1 MIRFVTSRRGAIVV
15 VLAWI
20 AAAAAGSFGHARLP
34 EVTAG
39 NPASF
44 LPRHSQSTQAVQQ
57 MGSGFAGGVDVPAM
71 VVFGRADDGVLTAA
85 DRAAI
90 GRFGDAADALG
101 LRGATPA
108 LDPLMSSGQEDL
120 LGTAGL
126 VSRDRRAALIPIGLN
141 ADVGGAITGGV
152 HRLRTLLAQQDM
164 PPGLEAHVTGPA
176 GLAVDLEQSADSAG
190 RTLLFVTTGLVLLLL
205 LLVYRAPLLALV
217 PLVSVAC
224 AYLTTAGITYLLIRS
239 GAITVNAEGTML
251 LLVLIFGAG
260 TDYAL
265 LLVHRYRDELATGAA
280 PDRALAAALRVSA
293 PAIGAAAG
301 TVMAAMLVLLAADL
315 ESTHWLGPVLALGI
329 GVMLLAAFTL
339 LPALLTLLGPRAFW
353 PARDLSAPRSP
364 GAWPRV
370 AGLVARRPRR
380 IVAVVVALLVVCA
393 AGNLVHHGTI
403 GFGEGAASDTDS
415 AQGTRVLS
423 AHFPAGISSPLAVLV
438 NLDRVEAAL
447 PVVRKVPAVDAA
459 LPAGVDSR
467 NALALLAVILETD
480 PYGSKA
486 IDVVRE
492 LRRALHVVDPDA
504 AVGGTT
510 AENLDVESTNS
521 RDTLVILPAVLV
533 LVLLVLIV
541 LLRALVAP
549 VYLVLSVLASYAAT
563 MGIATVVFTLVFGS
577 EGLAFNLPLMAFIF
591 LVALGIDYTIFLM
604 HRVRVESEA
613 MGTRE
618 GALQALVATGGVV
631 TGAGVILAGTFA
643 TLTLIP
649 LVPLQ
654 QIGATV
660 AFGILLDTFVVRA
673 LLVPAL
679 TVIAGDRA
687 WWPQRLRAPRPD
699 RQAAAR

>member
-1 MIRFVTSRRGAIVV
+1 VIGFVTSRRGAIVV

-20 AAAAAGSFGHARLP
+20 AAAIAGYFGHARLP

-71 VVFGRADDGVLTAA
+71 VVFSRSDDGLLTPA

-90 GRFGDAADALG
+90 GRYGDAVDALG

-108 LDPLMSSGQEDL
+108 LDPLLSSGQEDV
-120 LGTAGL
+120 LGTVGL

-152 HRLRTLLAQQDM
+152 HRLRALLAQSDL
-164 PPGLEAHVTGPA
+164 PAGLEAHVTGPA

-205 LLVYRAPLLALV
+205 LVVYRAPLVALV

-224 AYLTTAGITYLLIRS
+224 AYLATAGVTYLLIRS

-265 LLVHRYRDELATGAA
+265 LLVHRYRDELGAGA
-280 PDRALAAALRVSA
+280 PPDRALSAAMRETA
-293 PAIGAAAG
+293 PAVGAAAG
-301 TVMAAMLVLLAADL
+301 TVMAAMLVLLLANL

-329 GVMLLAAFTL
+329 AVMLVAAFTL

-353 PARDLSAPRSP
+353 PARDLSAPRPP
-364 GAWPRV
+364 GVWPGVAARV
-370 AGLVARRPRR
+370 SRHPRR
-380 IVAVVVALLVVCA
+380 IAAVIVAALLVCA
-393 AGNLVHHGTI
+393 AGNLAHHGTI
-403 GFGEGAASDTDS
+403 GFGQGAASDTDS
-415 AQGTRVLS
+415 AEGTQVLD
-423 AHFPAGISSPLAVLV
+423 AHFPPGISSPLAVLV
-438 NLDRVEAAL
+438 DLDRVAAAL
-447 PVVRKVPAVDAA
+447 PVVRHVPAVDAA
-459 LPAGVDSR
+459 LPAGVDER
-467 NALALLAVILETD
+467 NALALLAVILETN
-480 PYGSKA
+480 PYGSEA
-486 IDVVRE
+486 IDVVRD
-492 LRRALHVVDPDA
+492 LRKALRVVAPGA

-510 AENLDVESTNS
+510 AENLDVESTNA
-521 RDTLVILPAVLV
+521 RDTRVIIPAVLV
-533 LVLLVLIV
+533 LVLLVLIG

-549 VYLVLSVLASYAAT
+549 IYLVFSVIASFAAT
-563 MGIATVVFTLVFGS
+563 MGLATLFFSVVLDS
-577 EGLAFNLPLMAFIF
+577 EGLTFNLPLMAFIF
-591 LVALGIDYTIFLM
+591 LVALGVDYTIFLM
-604 HRVRVESEA
+604 HRVRVESAEA
-613 MGTRE
+613 GTRD
-618 GALQALVATGGVV
+618 GVLRALVATGGVV

-649 LVPLQ
+649 LAPLA

-679 TVIAGDRA
+679 TVIVGERA
-687 WWPQRLRAPRPD
+687 WWPRRSLE
-699 RQAAAR
+699 RQAP

>member
-1 MIRFVTSRRGAIVV
+1 MTRFVTSRRGAIVV

-20 AAAAAGSFGHARLP
+20 AAACAGWFGHARLP

-44 LPRHSQSTQAVQQ
+44 LPRHSQSTQAVQE
-57 MGSGFAGGVDVPAM
+57 MGKGFAGGVDVPAM
-71 VVFGRADDGVLTAA
+71 VVFSRADDRPLGPA

-90 GRFGDAADALG
+90 GRYGDAVDALG

-108 LDPLMSSGQEDL
+108 LDPVLSTGQEDL

-126 VSRDRRAALIPIGLN
+126 ISRDRRAALVPIGLD

-152 HRLRTLLAQQDM
+152 HRLRALLAQSEL
-164 PPGLEAHVTGPA
+164 PAGLEGHVTGPA

-205 LLVYRAPLLALV
+205 LAVYRAPLVSLV

-224 AYLTTAGITYLLIRS
+224 AYLVTAGITYVLIKS
-239 GAITVNAEGTML
+239 DAITVNAEGTML

-265 LLVHRYRDELATGAA
+265 LLVHRYRDELGAGA
-280 PDRALAAALRVSA
+280 PPDRALGAALRGTA

-301 TVMAAMLVLLAADL
+301 TVMAAMLVLLLADL

-329 GVMLLAAFTL
+329 AVMLVAAFTL

-353 PARDLSAPRSP
+353 PARDLSAPRSAGVWP
-364 GAWPRV
+364 GVAARV
-370 AGLVARRPRR
+370 SRHPRR
-380 IVAVVVALLVVCA
+380 IALIIVAVLAVCA
-393 AGNLVHHGTI
+393 TGNLVHHGTI

-415 AQGTRVLS
+415 AQGTQVLN
-423 AHFPAGISSPLAVLV
+423 AHFPPGISSPLAVLV
-438 NLDRVEAAL
+438 NLDRVEASL
-447 PVVRKVPAVDAA
+447 PVVRRVPAVDAA
-459 LPAGVDSR
+459 LPAGVDERSE
-467 NALALLAVILETD
+467 LALLAVILETD
-480 PYGSKA
+480 PYGSEA
-486 IDVVRE
+486 IKVVRD
-492 LRRALHVVDPDA
+492 LRKALHVVDPGA
-504 AVGGTT
+504 SVGGTT
-510 AENLDVESTNS
+510 AENLDVETTNA
-521 RDTLVILPAVLV
+521 RDTRVIIPAVLV

-549 VYLVLSVLASYAAT
+549 VYLVLSVIASFTAT
-563 MGIATVVFTLVFGS
+563 MGIATVVFTLVFGA
-577 EGLAFNLPLMAFIF
+577 EGLTFNLPLMAFIF
-591 LVALGIDYTIFLM
+591 LVALGVDYTIFLM
-604 HRVRVESEA
+604 HRVRVESA
-613 MGTRE
+613 VIGTRE
-618 GALQALVATGGVV
+618 GVLRALVATGGVV

-649 LVPLQ
+649 LAPLA

-660 AFGILLDTFVVRA
+660 ALGILLDTFIVRA

-687 WWPQRLRAPRPD
+687 WWPQQRPAPQPD
-699 RQAAAR
+699 RPAEAT